1 MATKKSILKVS
12 DHSSVKLKHEEK
24 VFQNRQPGESL
35 IENHEKESEKKN
47 DHQQKTREIKMKKT
61 KIIDK
66 YQPSEHHVLHSGEF
80 IVNILKSGAKKQRRP
95 IQRRVGIE
103 RSSIK
108 KDVKAIGDTPQGKE
122 QELNNERNHATVNKQ
137 GESIQKVQTRQESS
151 ELAMT
156 QTTRSRPDRE
166 KKESPTEV
174 KPTKIT
180 VKINKC
186 LGANVSHVNTD
197 SRHNKP
203 NNTAKNVKLKVT
215 KESNE
220 RVDYLIQSVFS
231 KQDHKL
237 DTKSKI
243 SEEEFINNI
252 LQDPTTPAVYKK
264 RILQALN
271 EKYLENSVQGKA
283 YTILNT
289 KSNENKNKR
298 ERRKRKEGER
308 VLSVESGT
316 VKSGKAMMSDN
327 SWVRTKY
334 DARTKPELLLMKN
347 NIENEI
353 LPRFD
358 KSDSSNRIE
367 MMVRPTFRTHFPTK
381 RPIAH
386 CKNNVLSRSTQTDL
400 LIIEKTSTITP
411 MSSRSNTSY
420 TEIPPNKHPVI
431 DEPLLYHRPRSFDL
445 NDNSINTTLRH
456 NKLNNNECDNSVN
469 NKQIPAGQRKDLDRL
484 DQVLNNNDSTIF
496 NESQDTR
503 RIPVMTY
510 NMMYCTRKVGFYRIL
525 NFLIE
530 QFCSISL
537 LKITIKQ

>member
-1 MATKKSILKVS
+1 
-12 DHSSVKLKHEEK
+12 
-24 VFQNRQPGESL
+24 
-35 IENHEKESEKKN
+35 
-47 DHQQKTREIKMKKT
+47 
-61 KIIDK
+61 
-66 YQPSEHHVLHSGEF
+66 
-80 IVNILKSGAKKQRRP
+80 
-95 IQRRVGIE
+95 
-103 RSSIK
+103 
-108 KDVKAIGDTPQGKE
+108 
-122 QELNNERNHATVNKQ
+122 
-137 GESIQKVQTRQESS
+137 
-151 ELAMT
+151 
-156 QTTRSRPDRE
+156 
-166 KKESPTEV
+166 
-174 KPTKIT
+174 
-180 VKINKC
+180 
-186 LGANVSHVNTD
+186 
-197 SRHNKP
+197 
-203 NNTAKNVKLKVT
+203 
-215 KESNE
+215 
-220 RVDYLIQSVFS
+220 VDYLIQSVLS

-308 VLSVESGT
+308 ILSVE
-316 VKSGKAMMSDN
+316 SGKAMMSDN
-327 SWVRTKY
+327 SWICTKY

-358 KSDSSNRIE
+358 KSDSSNRME
-367 MMVRPTFRTHFPTK
+367 MMVRPTFRTYFPTK

-400 LIIEKTSTITP
+400 LIMEKTST
-411 MSSRSNTSY
+411 
-420 TEIPPNKHPVI
+420 IPPNKHPVI

-484 DQVLNNNDSTIF
+484 DQVLNNNDSAIF

-530 QFCSISL
+530 QFCSINL

>member
-1 MATKKSILKVS
+1 MATKKFILKVS

-35 IENHEKESEKKN
+35 IENHEKEREKKN
-47 DHQQKTREIKMKKT
+47 DHQQKTQEIKMKKT

-66 YQPSEHHVLHSGEF
+66 YQPREHHVLHSGEF

-95 IQRRVGIE
+95 IQRRVGNE

-151 ELAMT
+151 ELAMR

-180 VKINKC
+180 VKINEC

-220 RVDYLIQSVFS
+220 RVDYLIQSVLS

-252 LQDPTTPAVYKK
+252 LQDPTTPAEYKK

-308 VLSVESGT
+308 ILSVE
-316 VKSGKAMMSDN
+316 SGKAMMSDN
-327 SWVRTKY
+327 SWICTKY

-358 KSDSSNRIE
+358 KSDSSNRME
-367 MMVRPTFRTHFPTK
+367 MMVRPTFRTYFPTK

-400 LIIEKTSTITP
+400 LIMEKTST
-411 MSSRSNTSY
+411 
-420 TEIPPNKHPVI
+420 IPPNKHPVI

-484 DQVLNNNDSTIF
+484 DQVLNNNDSAIF

-530 QFCSISL
+530 QFCSINL